1 VSNYRRVALL
11 GIKGSEIDGNHNQ
24 GEIVAMRITRI
35 VVTSAISALIA
46 TTALAL
52 DTYKADPAHSSVN
65 FTVDHMVVNTV
76 HGRFRQFEGT
86 ITVDPDN
93 GNALK
98 AASGTIQA
106 KSIDTDIER
115 RDDHLRSPDFFDA
128 EKFPTITFESTEVKK
143 DGSGLVLVGKFTM
156 HGVTK
161 DISLPCTLKGPIKSP
176 MGGTLFGLEVNAKI
190 NRKDYGLTWNK
201 ALEAGGLM
209 VGEDVTIQIN
219 AEFVKKAAEK
229 N

>member
-1 VSNYRRVALL
+1 MRNNRILFTFAVGALVAT
-11 GIKGSEIDGNHNQ
+11 N
-24 GEIVAMRITRI
+24 
-35 VVTSAISALIA
+35 
-46 TTALAL
+46 ALAL
-52 DTYKADPAHSSVN
+52 DTYKVDPAHSSVN
-65 FTVDHMVVNTV
+65 FSIDHMVVNTV

-93 GNALK
+93 NNALT

-128 EKFPTITFESTEVKK
+128 EKFPTITFESSEVKK
-143 DGSGLVLVGKFTM
+143 DGNNMVLAGKFTM

-161 DISLPCTLKGPIKSP
+161 DVSLPFTVKGPIKSP
-176 MGGTLFGLEVNAKI
+176 MGGMVMGLEINAKI

-201 ALEAGGLM
+201 AIEAGGLM
-209 VGEDVTIQIN
+209 VGDEVTIRIN
-219 AEFVKKAAEK
+219 AELDKK
-229 N
+229 

>member
-1 VSNYRRVALL
+1 
-11 GIKGSEIDGNHNQ
+11 
-24 GEIVAMRITRI
+24 MRITRI
-35 VVTSAISALIA
+35 VISIWAASALIA
-46 TTALAL
+46 STAIAL
-52 DTYKADPAHSSVN
+52 DTYKVDPAHSSVN
-65 FTVDHMVVNTV
+65 FSIDHMVVNTV

-86 ITVDPDN
+86 VTVDPDN

-98 AASGTIQA
+98 SASGTIQA

-143 DGSGLVLVGKFTM
+143 DGGNQVLVGKFTM

-161 DISLPCTLKGPIKSP
+161 EVSLPFTLKGPIKSP
-176 MGGTLFGLEVNAKI
+176 MGGSVMGLEVNAKI

-201 ALEAGGLM
+201 VIEAGGLM

-219 AEFVKKAAEK
+219 AELTKKAAETK
-229 N
+229 

>member
-1 VSNYRRVALL
+1 
-11 GIKGSEIDGNHNQ
+11 
-24 GEIVAMRITRI
+24 MRNTRI
-35 VVTSAISALIA
+35 IITCAVSALIA

-52 DTYKADPAHSSVN
+52 DTYKVDPAHSSVN
-65 FTVDHMVVNTV
+65 FSIDHMVVNTV

-93 GNALK
+93 NNALT

-106 KSIDTDIER
+106 KSVDTDIER

-128 EKFPTITFESTEVKK
+128 EKFPTITFESSEIKK
-143 DGSGLVLVGKFTM
+143 DGNGQVLVGKFTM

-161 DISLPCTLKGPIKSP
+161 DVSLPFTVKGPIKSP
-176 MGGTLFGLEVNAKI
+176 MGGMVMGLEINAKI

-201 ALEAGGLM
+201 AIEAGGLM
-209 VGEDVTIQIN
+209 VGENVTIQIN
-219 AEFVKKAAEK
+219 AELDKK
-229 N
+229 